1 VASLAI
7 PHRIADTQI
16 AIEVDGVGKSIPETP
31 NFLQASRYL
40 SVGKT
45 GVRRH
50 SWAQAGKESVRY

>member
-31 NFLQASRYL
+31 NFLQASR
-40 SVGKT
+40 
-45 GVRRH
+45 
-50 SWAQAGKESVRY
+50 